1 MNFFRGRISK
11 LWFQIQ
17 NEYLC
22 RSHVETKKR
31 GSTWTSGFIRQIY
44 KWSKA
49 LWDDRNN
56 TIHSRDAAIKA
67 SIMLSDTDQKIL
79 REFEIGTIGIR
90 ARDQKVL
97 LDKLVDEILSKRL
110 EDKLN
115 WLRQVKVMRKR
126 AEDAESTQ
134 MDRMWKFMEKWKR
147 RRKR

>member
-1 MNFFRGRISK
+1 
-11 LWFQIQ
+11 
-17 NEYLC
+17 
-22 RSHVETKKR
+22 
-31 GSTWTSGFIRQIY
+31 
-44 KWSKA
+44 
-49 LWDDRNN
+49 
-56 TIHSRDAAIKA
+56 
-67 SIMLSDTDQKIL
+67 MLSDTDQKIL

-115 WLRQVKVMRKR
+115 WLRQVKVVRKR